1 MELVQTIVLDEI
13 KYAKERL
20 RDNDIGN
27 SLYYT
32 LTVIAKYY
40 YWREGFKKKQTVRM
54 LFDFLA
60 KSYPRYEMNE
70 ADWKVTVDKIVDKA
84 KRNEPYEITGVKVTK
99 TEMQKIEA
107 IHNKLLERLMFTM
120 LCVAKFNNIKNKKNR
135 GWVNL
140 SSKELFKYARISCGA
155 EEREVRI
162 GQLWQMG
169 LLEFSK
175 RNDNLNCRVTF
186 IDDDS
191 EEELF
196 VDDFRELGYEYRLY
210 RGEPFIRCAECN
222 ILTPAD
228 KAGNKKYCRN
238 CSTYTPMNTKI
249 ITCID
254 CGKEFVVDARNN
266 RTCRCSGCYTTYR
279 AQRKIETQRIR
290 RSNDK

>member
-1 MELVQTIVLDEI
+1 MELVRTIVWDEV
-13 KYAKERL
+13 KYAKEHL
-20 RDNDIGN
+20 RDNDIGQ

-32 LTVIAKYY
+32 LTAIAKYY
-40 YWREGFKKKQTVRM
+40 YWCEGFKKKQTVKL
-54 LFDFLA
+54 LFEFLSR
-60 KSYPRYEMNE
+60 SYPRYEMNE
-70 ADWKVTVDKIVDKA
+70 ADWKVTVDKIADKA
-84 KRNEPYEITGVKVTK
+84 KRSKPYEISGVKVTK

-107 IHNKLLERLMFTM
+107 IHNRLLERLIFTM
-120 LCVAKFNNIKNKKNR
+120 LCVAKLNNAKNEKNR

-140 SSKELFKYARISCGA
+140 GSKEIFKCARISCGA
-155 EEREVRI
+155 EEREIKI

-191 EEELF
+191 EEALF
-196 VDDFRELGYEYRLY
+196 VDDFRELGYEYRKY
-210 RGEPFIRCAECN
+210 KGEPFIRCAECN

-238 CSTYTPMNTKI
+238 CSAYTPMNMKI

-254 CGKEFVVDARNN
+254 CGTEFAVDARNN
-266 RTCRCSGCYTTYR
+266 RTRRCPACYTTYR
-279 AQRKIETQRIR
+279 AQRKAETQRMR
-290 RSNDK
+290 REKDK